1 MSRRIE
7 RWIGSGVPCFFLVT
21 AVMLLVAGCD
31 SQQQLPVYGEVRFEG
46 QPVEVGQVAFYPS
59 SQLAASPVAVDIS
72 KGAFVLPRSDGLRP
86 GKYRVHITAFRKP
99 KSNESVFA
107 GIPLELPEQYIPTKY
122 NDATSLEVE
131 VQLGGDNCFEFNLD
145 AE

>member
-7 RWIGSGVPCFFLVT
+7 RWIRSGAPCFLLVT
-21 AVMLLVAGCD
+21 AVMSLVAGCD

-46 QPVEVGQVAFYPS
+46 QPVEVGQIAFYPS
-59 SQLAASPVAVDIS
+59 SQLAGSPAASDIS
-72 KGAFVLPRSDGLRP
+72 NGAFVFPGSEGLRP

-107 GIPLELPEQYIPTKY
+107 GIPLELPEQYIPTKF
-122 NDATSLEVE
+122 NDATNLEVE
-131 VQLGGDNCFEFNLD
+131 VQLNGNNHFEFNLAAD
-145 AE
+145 